1 MPTIA
6 DRVRS
11 LIEQRDQTQSAFAAE
26 IGLDPT
32 KLSKS
37 LSGIRRFASLDL
49 ALIAETCGVTVDWLL
64 TGEEAPVALAARAAA
79 GSPAGDALSL
89 ARNYGTLRSDLT
101 WLGYPQ
107 GWRLPEAPSLGGL
120 WKTQGAELAARA
132 STKID
137 EVGDIVGEP
146 LADLVERA
154 FGIDVAVQ
162 PLGDGID
169 GLAAATPEM
178 KLILVA
184 PSAVPARQRFTI
196 AHELGHLLASDDQ
209 QIHTD
214 TDIYRTDRVESEI
227 RANAFAAH
235 LLMPTQRLRSTVQA
249 GFDRHAF
256 CDMATRWRVSP
267 SSLAIR
273 LEDLRLIDAGVAA
286 SYRGITA
293 AQASRE
299 VSQPA
304 LVAGLAG
311 ESMALRPP
319 GLLLRDAL
327 AAYERGQASLRLYA
341 SLLGVS
347 TNELRAEWEAEG
359 AFEA

>member
-26 IGLDPT
+26 IDLDPT

-37 LSGIRRFASLDL
+37 LSGVRRFAALDL

-64 TGEEAPVALAARAAA
+64 TGEDPPVAVAARAAV
-79 GSPAGDALSL
+79 GSAAGDALSL
-89 ARNYGTLRSDLT
+89 ARHYATLRSDLASF
-101 WLGYPQ
+101 GYAQ

-120 WKTQGAELAARA
+120 WKQQGAELAARA
-132 STKID
+132 SANIED
-137 EVGDIVGEP
+137 VGDIVGEP

-162 PLGDGID
+162 PLGEGVDGM
-169 GLAAATPEM
+169 AVATPDA

-184 PSAVPARQRFTI
+184 PSAIPARQRFTI

-227 RANAFAAH
+227 RANAFAAN
-235 LLMPTQRLRSTVQA
+235 LLMPDQRLHAAVRA

-256 CDMATRWRVSP
+256 CELATRWRVSP

-273 LEDLRLIDAGVAA
+273 LEDLRLIDAGASA
-286 SYRGITA
+286 SYRTIRA

-299 VSQPA
+299 AGEPA
-304 LVAGLAG
+304 LVARLAG
-311 ESMALRPP
+311 ESMAVRPP

-327 AAYERGQASLRLYA
+327 AAYQDGQASLRLYA

-347 TNELRAEWEAEG
+347 TKELRAEAEG
-359 AFEA
+359 EPEA